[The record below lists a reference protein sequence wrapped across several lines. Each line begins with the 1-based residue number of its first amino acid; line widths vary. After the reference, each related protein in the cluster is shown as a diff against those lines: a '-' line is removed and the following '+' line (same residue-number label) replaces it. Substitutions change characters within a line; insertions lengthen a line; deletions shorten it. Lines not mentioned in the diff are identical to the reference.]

1 MTFSE
6 DIALDGLPYKKP
18 DSRFF
23 NLFHLIVIASSGA
36 FVMFTFL
43 LLFLSGFAAV
53 DGIAIEKQALLASIA
68 STSSV
73 PQYFQTTPELYAG
86 RPIGCSL

>member
-6 DIALDGLPYKKP
+6 NIALDGLPYKKP
-18 DSRFF
+18 NSRVF
-23 NLFHLIVIASSGA
+23 NLFRLAIIASTGA

-53 DGIAIEKQALLASIA
+53 DGIAIERQASSVSIA

-86 RPIGCSL
+86 RPIWCSL